1 MADRFEEEN
10 ERRGMIY
17 PAGYRPRAPADATDS
32 DATRPDP
39 AVRNLLL
46 NSILQQ
52 KPSPDAVPI
61 DTDLFAVMAAR
72 RSTRKFADRP
82 VEPEKVDRI
91 IAAADTAPTA
101 GNYQGF
107 EIFMVRGPDTK
118 RRLVAACNN
127 QPYVD
132 APLVLVFCKNPA
144 RVKFDFPDYILRKFA
159 IQDATLAAGYSQLAA
174 QALGLS
180 SIWIG
185 MLDEQK
191 VMDALGTDLVPSSVL
206 CVGYPRQTKYP
217 KPRRN
222 LSDLVH
228 VVW

>member
-1 MADRFEEEN
+1 MADTFEEET
-10 ERRGMIY
+10 EKRGMIY
-17 PAGYRPRAPADATDS
+17 PAGYKPQVPADAR
-32 DATRPDP
+32 AAAARPDP
-39 AVRNLLL
+39 AVRNQLL

-52 KPSPDAVPI
+52 KPSPGGAVPV

-107 EIFMVRGPDTK
+107 EIFLVRGPDTK

-159 IQDATLAAGYSQLAA
+159 IQDATLARGLLAA
-174 QALGLS
+174 RGPGPGAQLH
-180 SIWIG
+180 
-185 MLDEQK
+185 LDRH
-191 VMDALGTDLVPSSVL
+191 A
-206 CVGYPRQTKYP
+206 
-217 KPRRN
+217 
-222 LSDLVH
+222 
-228 VVW
+228 